1 MKLPFWRNRNRPLKN
16 AFLEQFSK
24 GLSQGMSVPE
34 EFSRLFEWAENND
47 RIRSTRDGSSYIS
60 AGAANS
66 SVMIHIP
73 TQDPWWLGSENADY
87 NERLKVFART
97 GGDGSSAAFWLDNEG
112 KQHIVHLGS
121 GSGSVMIGI
130 WVESPLD
137 FLRLISIGYDEL
149 CWPEDYSLPPEEL
162 IDAGAVSEAPKAL
175 KKWVEQEFN
184 TSVPRTADE
193 LVAKMP
199 EIGKPSDDP
208 FCKWVGSLNPP

>member
-1 MKLPFWRNRNRPLKN
+1 
-16 AFLEQFSK
+16 
-24 GLSQGMSVPE
+24 MSVPE
-34 EFSRLFEWAENND
+34 EFSRLFEWADNND

-73 TQDPWWLGSENADY
+73 TQDPWWLGSDNADY

-149 CWPEDYSLPPEEL
+149 CWPQDYELTPEEL
-162 IDAGAVSEAPKAL
+162 IDAGAEFEPPKAL
-175 KKWVEQEFN
+175 REWIEDEFN
-184 TSVPRTADE
+184 TSVPRTANE
-193 LVAKMP
+193 LVAEMS
-199 EIGKPSDDP
+199 EIGEESDDP
-208 FCKWVGSLNPP
+208 FCRWVGSLNPP